1 VGAVIKQME
10 LNDRITTAAFQ
21 TRARTIDHLGRE
33 QIADCPTAIA
43 ELWKNSYDAYAP
55 SVALHLFDGDIL
67 TAALVDNGHG
77 MSRQEFVDKW
87 LVVGT
92 ESKVPGEEGS
102 KSDEKASKDDRL
114 GLPFREPQGQKG
126 IGRLSAAA
134 LGPLLLLVS
143 KRQSEPFV
151 AALTDW
157 RLFENPFL
165 YLQDIEIPIV
175 AFDVKAELLDLLPS
189 MFERLMGNV
198 WGNGASHE
206 RDERISS
213 AWRRFDSLNEEM
225 SQPSVRARIESTLVD
240 AAFGPRQLDQ
250 WPVWSGDSAHGTAL
264 IVADISFDLEAQLP
278 GRVSD
283 ADESLV
289 EQAKERLFQ
298 TLSNFTDPFAGPN
311 KSSSGGAAP
320 EFRYSVTAW
329 EGMLTRPVVSDER
342 SFRYED
348 LEDLEHVV
356 DGEVDKAGIFLGRV
370 KAFGQWLPSEMT
382 VNPIS
387 PVPNRADSVVGPFHV
402 RLGTFEQV
410 QLASSHSAAVH
421 ANLVEQAG
429 KYAGFMVYRDGLRVM
444 PYGRE
449 DNDFFEIEKRRT
461 LSAGREFW
469 SNRRLFGRVALTRE
483 LNPNLKDKAGR
494 EGIIDNKAAKAFRD
508 IVENILMVTAR
519 KFFGSASPVRK
530 EFLPDVKAAR
540 KREQAKLAEKQ
551 VRSRKRREFRG
562 NLENALGPIKAM
574 VNDLEV
580 LAEQARS
587 NSLPADESSLIT
599 LGERVNALKQIRAE
613 LSLGPP
619 PATLGSLEDDYRQY
633 REYYLRSGDLIA
645 NLNSS
650 LSSAIE
656 RFKPQTKRDI
666 AYSALSRNAV
676 FLQDRIRK
684 WSAEAKQLL
693 SSEIARVASVVDDRN
708 RRYHTATLSLLE
720 GLDNFTCSISEV
732 LERLDAEKER
742 QDRENSEF
750 FDPYISTLRDLRES
764 VDLEALVTVTMDDAD
779 QVRSEINRLN
789 ALAQLGIT
797 VEIVGHE
804 IEGLDMTISNGL
816 RELADRNQGNA
827 VFDSIKT
834 AHEELTDR
842 LRFLSPLKLSGE
854 RRPTTISGADIYNY
868 VSNFLSKILD
878 SRSIEFY
885 ASPAFRRFS
894 VFDEPSRIFPVFI
907 NLVNNA
913 AYWVGQSRY
922 LEKNILLDAEN
933 DLVFIADDGPG
944 IDPDDIKSLFSLFF
958 TRKVRGGRGVGLYLC
973 RANLAAGGH
982 SIFYVTD
989 PSMKK
994 LSGAN
999 FAIEFRGGRYE

>member
-1 VGAVIKQME
+1 ME
-10 LNDRITTAAFQ
+10 LNDRIAVAAFQ

-33 QIADCPTAIA
+33 QIADCPTAIS
-43 ELWKNSYDAYAP
+43 ELWKNAYDAYAR
-55 SVALHLFDGDIL
+55 SVALHIFDGKVL
-67 TAALVDNGHG
+67 TAALVDDGHG
-77 MSRQEFVDKW
+77 MSRQEFMEKW

-92 ESKVPGEEGS
+92 ESKISDGE
-102 KSDEKASKDDRL
+102 ASREDRN
-114 GLPFREPQGQKG
+114 GLPVRERQGQKG
-126 IGRLSAAA
+126 IGRLSSAA

-143 KRQSEPFV
+143 KRSAGAFV

-175 AFDVKAELLDLLPS
+175 EFDVKTEILDLLPS
-189 MFERLMGNV
+189 MFEKLMGNV
-198 WGNGASHE
+198 WGNGASPE

-213 AWRRFDSLNEEM
+213 AWTRFDELNKQM
-225 SQPSVRARIESTLVD
+225 GQPSVRERVESTLVD
-240 AAFGPRQLDQ
+240 ATFGQRQLDQ
-250 WPVWSGDSAHGTAL
+250 WPVWAGHSDCGTAL

-278 GRVSD
+278 GRRLD
-283 ADESLV
+283 ADEPLV
-289 EQAKERLFQ
+289 RQAKARLFQ
-298 TLSNFTDPFAGPN
+298 TLSNFTDPFAGPTE
-311 KSSSGGAAP
+311 SSSDGTP

-329 EGMLTRPVVSDER
+329 EGTLKNPIVSDER
-342 SFRYED
+342 SFRYEN

-356 DGEVDKAGIFLGRV
+356 EGLVNKAGIFSGRV
-370 KAFGQWLPSEMT
+370 KAFGQWVESEAT
-382 VNPIS
+382 INPVS
-387 PVPNRADSVVGPFHV
+387 PVPDRADSVVGPFHI

-410 QLASSHSAAVH
+410 QLGSSHSPAIH
-421 ANLVEQAG
+421 ANLMEQAEH
-429 KYAGFMVYRDGLRVM
+429 YAGFMVYRNGLRVM

-519 KFFGSASPVRK
+519 RYFGSASPVRK
-530 EFLPDVKAAR
+530 EFLPDIRAAR

-551 VRSRKRREFRG
+551 VRARKRREFRS
-562 NLENALGPIKAM
+562 NLERALSPISA
-574 VNDLEV
+574 VVSELERI
-580 LAEQARS
+580 AENARS
-587 NSLPADESSLIT
+587 DSLPTEESPLIA
-599 LGERVNALKQIRAE
+599 LSERVGQLKQARAE
-613 LSLGPP
+613 LSLGTP
-619 PATLGSLEDDYRQY
+619 PATLGSLEHDYRQY

-650 LSSAIE
+650 LSAALE
-656 RFKPQTKRDI
+656 KVKPQTKRDI
-666 AYSALSRNAV
+666 AYSALSRNAA

-693 SSEIARVASVVDDRN
+693 SNELARVTSVVDDRN
-708 RRYHTATLSLLE
+708 KRYHGATLSLLE
-720 GLDNFTCSISEV
+720 GLDNLSTSISEV
-732 LERLDAEKER
+732 LDKLDLEKER
-742 QDRENSEF
+742 QDRENADF
-750 FDPYISTLRDLRES
+750 FDPHISTLRDLGES

-779 QVRSEINRLN
+779 QVRTEIDRLN

-804 IEGLDMTISNGL
+804 IEGLDMTISHCL
-816 RELADRNQGNA
+816 RELGDTNKGSMF
-827 VFDSIKT
+827 FDSLKT
-834 AHEELTDR
+834 AHEQLTDR

-854 RRPTTISGADIYNY
+854 RRPMTIRGTDIYDY
-868 VSNFLSKILD
+868 VSKFLGKVLE

-885 ASPAFRRFS
+885 ASPAFRSFG

-922 LEKNILLDAEN
+922 LEKNILLDA
-933 DLVFIADDGPG
+933 DDGVVFVADDGPG
-944 IDPDDIKSLFSLFF
+944 IDPDDVKSLFSLFF

-982 SIFYVTD
+982 SISYVAD

-999 FAIEFRGGRYE
+999 FAIQFRGVRNE